1 MDNAGPI
8 QQGQFVGNARGK
20 FDPSVIDGARR
31 FQAGNLPNA
40 QRWYW
45 PSGALQAMDVTDSQ
59 PNRSWDRKVQ
69 RSNAYQNISEFV
81 QGIAGPGTKSPIWS
95 NITTGNSSPINV
107 RASFFDVLQKWEA
120 AIPLNELWMVFF
132 TIPQIVTD
140 EAMSDWGENSI
151 VKPVQETGSINQS
164 KAMLTKPEF
173 QQHIGCAFAQ
183 TVQIPPEQIAI
194 DQVGIPNSRGFL
206 SGPVIQQRQRFA
218 SLNIEFLETN
228 VSFVDFLIRP
238 WAILGSH
245 FGAVARQ
252 DVKIRTNVMLVNFAK
267 AGVAV
272 HPDPVTARYM
282 ANEEYS
288 ETSFDLKNTRG
299 FVPRKIW
306 MFDGC
311 QPINISQER
320 YSHTSEGSVD
330 RRDTEWIFKKYQVML
345 PDQLA
350 STFNQVQ
357 QTEKQDVENLY
368 KHDIPSPVNDPEKE
382 SATYWGINRGGQSES
397 QLTTKDAEGEYI
409 HQSQANPVNAAN
421 LENAA
426 AEAAKYWSGL
436 DYDPASETEYV
447 VIDGVRQ
454 LSPEQ
459 KKWVPGKPLSSG
471 GYSKDGGQPRTLADY
486 NSKLKSATKQAN
498 TTIDQQLAGEDEVTR
513 RYMANEEYIDHDK
526 INANRRTLETSHGIQ
541 GNDALNPLPSVQKAA
556 RDYGAGPPQRYGL
569 NPVTARRGSDVFSL
583 LFGI

>member
-1 MDNAGPI
+1 MAGVEPR
-8 QQGQFVGNARGK
+8 QQGKYGGSG
-20 FDPSVIDGARR
+20 DPFIDS
-31 FQAGNLPNA
+31 NLPNPPPLHHRPKNRVRGDMSA
-40 QRWYW
+40 YAT
-45 PSGALQAMDVTDSQ
+45 PPVIGN
-59 PNRSWDRKVQ
+59 PNATAGIP

-81 QGIAGPGTKSPIWS
+81 EGIAGPGSKSPIWS

-151 VKPVQETGSINQS
+151 VKPVQERGSINQS

-206 SGPVIQQRQRFA
+206 AGPVIQQRQRFA

-238 WAILGSH
+238 WAVLGSH
-245 FGAVARQ
+245 FGAVARGQ
-252 DVKIRTNVMLVNFAK
+252 VRLRTNVMLVNFAK
-267 AGVAV
+267 AGVALE
-272 HPDPVTARYM
+272 DPVTARYM
-282 ANEEYS
+282 ANEEYIGNN
-288 ETSFDLKNTRG
+288 EKSFDLKNTRG

-357 QTEKQDVENLY
+357 QTEKQDVESLY
-368 KHDIPSPVNDPEKE
+368 KHDIPSPANDPEAE
-382 SATYWGINRGGQSES
+382 SATYWGMNRGGQSES
-397 QLTTKDAEGEYI
+397 ELTTKDAEGEFI
-409 HQSQANPVNAAN
+409 HQSQANRVNVAN

-486 NSKLKSATKQAN
+486 NSKLKSATRQAN